1 MNPTLAKIFLWLLVI
16 NLGIAFGAGLYESRI
31 VLPQWLGASAGGS
44 NQWDAALARRHN
56 TGLNFWVYVTTV
68 PLTLLDLANL
78 FAAWTAALRCEAGGL
93 PPLRSCLPIGFL
105 HFSYFIPTMLTLMTD
120 NSLSGAEATA
130 RLRGSAAWLNLVAA
144 LCVVALGP
152 RD

>member
-68 PLTLLDLANL
+68 PLTLLGLANL
-78 FAAWTAALRCEAGGL
+78 FAAWTASA
-93 PPLRSCLPIGFL
+93 S
-105 HFSYFIPTMLTLMTD
+105 
-120 NSLSGAEATA
+120 
-130 RLRGSAAWLNLVAA
+130 LRGWWIAAAA
-144 LCVVALGP
+144 LVLADRVFTFFLFHSHHAHAHD
-152 RD
+152 RQQSVRR